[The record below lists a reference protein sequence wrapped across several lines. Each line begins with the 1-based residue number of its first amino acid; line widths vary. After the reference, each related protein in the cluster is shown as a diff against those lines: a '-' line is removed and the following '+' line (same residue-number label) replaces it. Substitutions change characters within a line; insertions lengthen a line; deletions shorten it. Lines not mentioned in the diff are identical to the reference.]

1 MLGIVGKQTRIRG
14 AISNGFIVLECFFS
28 FLPDVHLPKAC
39 RKQHKYHIWYLLNE
53 INIWI
58 KMYKITVLLS
68 LADRSR

>member
-14 AISNGFIVLECFFS
+14 AISNGFIVLERFF
-28 FLPDVHLPKAC
+28 FPNAHLPKAC

-68 LADRSR
+68 QAERSR